1 VSHPCFARGCEKSC
15 AAVHLMCR
23 RHWFMV
29 PIDLRKTI
37 HNQYRINRGTSKEW
51 AYAAMAAVEAVTK
64 KENAA

>member
-1 VSHPCFARGCEKSC
+1 
-15 AAVHLMCR
+15 
-23 RHWFMV
+23 MV